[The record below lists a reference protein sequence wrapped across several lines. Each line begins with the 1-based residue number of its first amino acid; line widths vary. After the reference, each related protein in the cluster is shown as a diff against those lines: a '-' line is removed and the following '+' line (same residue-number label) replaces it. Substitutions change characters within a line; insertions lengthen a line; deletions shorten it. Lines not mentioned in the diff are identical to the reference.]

1 MSYPS
6 TKPRRFGRIFLTIL
20 VLLAI
25 FMLAFLFTG
34 CSTPASSTPDPAASS
49 ATTPEETKPEP
60 PAIPVFGE
68 TVSFPDGLSIS
79 VSTPA
84 AFTPS
89 STAMGQIEGQSYVVF
104 EFVITNNTTENF
116 EPTLVMA
123 TASSGGVEAPG
134 IFDSEQQVGF
144 PPTTTVIPGGT
155 IKWLQAFSVT
165 DPNNITMEVPVDF
178 TNDPA
183 LFVSSK

>member
-6 TKPRRFGRIFLTIL
+6 TKPRRYGRIFLTIL
-20 VLLAI
+20 VLFVI

-34 CSTPASSTPDPAASS
+34 CSTPAASTPDPAASS

-68 TVSFPDGLSIS
+68 TVTYSDGKSIS

-89 STAMGQIEGQSYVVF
+89 ETAMGMVEGQSYVVF

-123 TASSGGVEAPG
+123 TASSAGVEAEA
-134 IFDSEQQVGF
+134 IFDAEKQIGF
-144 PPTTTVIPGGT
+144 PPTTTVLPGGT
-155 IKWLQAFSVT
+155 IKWQQAWSVT

-183 LFVSSK
+183 LFISSK